1 MSWTGEGDAS
11 RLLRLASQVVA
22 LGRVRK
28 GLSIHAV
35 DALSNTALCGERVQS
50 KEKKVDP
57 WVPVTCK
64 ACRVELQLPR
74 LSFCEP
80 VTAASST
87 AIHIRI
93 LSPQGRYLGGG
104 VDTPSLCGRA
114 MAWDTEGPVT
124 DESVGIRGTCPQ
136 CRLIF
141 REARQMQER
150 LAAVIV

>member
-1 MSWTGEGDAS
+1 
-11 RLLRLASQVVA
+11 
-22 LGRVRK
+22 VRS
-28 GLSIHAV
+28 GLTIHAA
-35 DALSNTALCGERVQS
+35 DALSNFAVCGKRVQP

-80 VTAASST
+80 VSAAGGS

-104 VDTPSLCGRA
+104 ADTPALCGRA
-114 MAWDTEGPVT
+114 MAWDNEGPVT
-124 DESVGIRGTCPQ
+124 DETVGIRRTCPQ

-141 REARQMQER
+141 REARLMQER
-150 LAAVIV
+150 LAAVVP